1 MNSACCRVRRIPRE
15 KKKKNKEVANGIQIP
30 NQDKT

>member
-1 MNSACCRVRRIPRE
+1 MNSACCRVSRIPRE
-15 KKKKNKEVANGIQIP
+15 KKKNKEVANGIQIP